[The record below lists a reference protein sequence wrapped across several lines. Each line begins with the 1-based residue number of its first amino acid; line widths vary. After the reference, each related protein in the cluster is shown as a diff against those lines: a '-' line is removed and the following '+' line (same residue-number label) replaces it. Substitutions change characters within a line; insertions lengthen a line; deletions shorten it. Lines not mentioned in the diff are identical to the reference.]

1 MRANRTTRPRTT
13 GLQDYES
20 PVVSLSRSPVS
31 ARLTANYA
39 ERPVGTR
46 STASHFSAT
55 RIRDAVER
63 VLTTHFRDAV
73 ERVPTERGGSGRGWN
88 ASLPACAVLW
98 SVVLWSCVARA
109 DVQVFLDDFNRSITN
124 QTIVSNNWVEVNAGL
139 GDAAINNNMLV
150 LKNGAT
156 SGRTWVSQN
165 ATNFSSPYTSQLN
178 QNLDLVTWDFNM
190 QSTRG
195 GFSQLTGFDYL
206 QYGIAFVLAA
216 SGSDFLG
223 GTGYA
228 VVWGQPGGVTPLR
241 LVGFNSGLTNNA
253 ALTNLI
259 TATNTPFDNVTTFY
273 LSVRVT
279 YDPYTDTW
287 QLYARNDGTTGFADP
302 ASGTFTYLGATTNN
316 AYTSQP
322 LGYMGAL
329 WNYNTALNQYAW
341 YDNFS
346 VRVNLSPPS
355 IVAQPQ
361 RQFATLNAPL
371 TLSVTATG
379 THPLVY
385 QWYKDGPAISGQ
397 TNSTMTIASFQQT
410 DSGTYWVVLTNNYG
424 SVTSAGGSL
433 ATSEDYGDAPA
444 PYPTLQVDNGA
455 RHIILPGYFLGAAMD
470 GETNGLPS
478 VGATGDDLN
487 GVNDDDGVILTSRL
501 VPGQIATVQ
510 VTASTNGYL
519 NAWVDFNQNG
529 SWADSGEQV
538 FVDRALSP
546 GLNNL
551 SFTVPAGVVAGT
563 NAYARWRFSTATGL
577 SFTGEAPNG
586 EVEDYQYAVN
596 TTADL
601 VLSGSAT
608 PNPVAVGSNLTYT
621 VTVSNAGPSQATGVM
636 LTNTLPSSVTFV
648 SATLTDPITTEGSV
662 SESGSVVTANVG
674 MLLPHYSATVAV
686 VVVPTVAA
694 TLTNIARVGGNESD
708 SNLANNSL
716 NITNAVKNRVVIT
729 AGPNSLT
736 VTNGNNAT
744 FSVTASGTGTL
755 TYQWQF
761 NGTNVTGRTS
771 QTLTIT
777 GAQAANAGPYDVVVQ
792 DSISGLR

>member
-241 LVGFNSGLTNNA
+241 LVQFNSGLTNNA
-253 ALTNLI
+253 ALSNLI
-259 TATNTPFDNVTTFY
+259 VAANAPFDAVSTLY
-273 LSVRVT
+273 LSVRVV
-279 YDPYTDTW
+279 YDPAADAW
-287 QLYARNDGTTGFADP
+287 ELWARNDGTSGFTDP
-302 ASGTFTYLGATTNN
+302 SSGTLTFLGRATNSD
-316 AYTSQP
+316 YTGAA
-322 LGYMGAL
+322 LGFMGAL
-329 WNYNTALNQYAW
+329 WNYNTALNQWAY

-346 VRVNLSPPS
+346 VEAQLRPPAIAVQPQSQLVTLKGSGNLSVGAVGARPLS
-355 IVAQPQ
+355 FQWFFNGSALGGQ
-361 RQFATLNAPL
+361 TNAAL
-371 TLSVTATG
+371 TLSNFQAANEGGYRVIVTNG
-379 THPLVY
+379 
-385 QWYKDGPAISGQ
+385 
-397 TNSTMTIASFQQT
+397 
-410 DSGTYWVVLTNNYG
+410 YG
-424 SVTSAGGSL
+424 SVTSAVAVLTVSR
-433 ATSEDYGDAPA
+433 DYGDAPDG
-444 PYPTLQVDNGA
+444 PYRTYRTNDGA
-455 RHIILPGYFLGAAMD
+455 RHVIVSGWFLGSTVD
-470 GETNGLPS
+470 GETDGQPNIS
-478 VGATGDDLN
+478 ATGDP
-487 GVNDDDGVILTSRL
+487 DDDGVMLTSRL
-501 VPGQIATVQ
+501 LPG
-510 VTASTNGYL
+510 
-519 NAWVDFNQNG
+519 
-529 SWADSGEQV
+529 
-538 FVDRALSP
+538 P
-546 GLNNL
+546 
-551 SFTVPAGVVAGT
+551 
-563 NAYARWRFSTATGL
+563 TATGQV
-577 SFTGEAPNG
+577 TG
-586 EVEDYQYAVN
+586 
-596 TTADL
+596 
-601 VLSGSAT
+601 
-608 PNPVAVGSNLTYT
+608 
-621 VTVSNAGPSQATGVM
+621 
-636 LTNTLPSSVTFV
+636 
-648 SATLTDPITTEGSV
+648 
-662 SESGSVVTANVG
+662 
-674 MLLPHYSATVAV
+674 LPHRPPKY
-686 VVVPTVAA
+686 P
-694 TLTNIARVGGNESD
+694 VGF
-708 SNLANNSL
+708 L
-716 NITNAVKNRVVIT
+716 
-729 AGPNSLT
+729 
-736 VTNGNNAT
+736 
-744 FSVTASGTGTL
+744 
-755 TYQWQF
+755 
-761 NGTNVTGRTS
+761 
-771 QTLTIT
+771 
-777 GAQAANAGPYDVVVQ
+777 
-792 DSISGLR
+792 